1 MTKFIEEKIV
11 KLADSLYIRG
21 EIVAGR
27 SGNDVYIGNRV
38 ISLPSKD
45 EAENLMDAL
54 DELISD
60 LTDSTDDDC

>member
-1 MTKFIEEKIV
+1 MAKYTEQLM
-11 KLADSLYIRG
+11 KLADSLHVRG

-27 SGNDVYIGNRV
+27 SGNDVYIGNHV
-38 ISLPSKD
+38 ISFPSKD
-45 EAENLMDAL
+45 AAENLMDAL